1 MQGWLFYANSL
12 DSRWNKYTIIQR
24 YNDTMWR
31 VNELKLQ
38 LDFRSGVPIYLQIVD
53 QIKQMLISGELK
65 PEDQLPTVRQLAA
78 ELRVNFNTIAR
89 AYRILDEAGLISTQQ
104 GRGTYILSGPDQQ
117 AVEYIREQTLEELTR
132 QYLSQAQKYGC
143 SAEDIRRILEA
154 ELRDF
159 KNGKEGK
166 NVDNISE

>member
-1 MQGWLFYANSL
+1 M
-12 DSRWNKYTIIQR
+12 
-24 YNDTMWR
+24 
-31 VNELKLQ
+31 KLQ